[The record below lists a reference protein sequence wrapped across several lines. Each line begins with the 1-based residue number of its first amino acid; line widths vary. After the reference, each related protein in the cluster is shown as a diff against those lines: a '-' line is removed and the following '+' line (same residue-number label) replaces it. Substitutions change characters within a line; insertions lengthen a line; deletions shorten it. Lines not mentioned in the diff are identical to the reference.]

1 MRVSSSS
8 NTAKQTCVTR
18 LPPNRYARRLALL
31 RSMRDSERTGPY
43 VTTRILVVEDDADV
57 RYVVSDALQDAG
69 YAVATAMDGAD
80 ALDQID
86 QHRPDAILLDLAM
99 PLMDGWSFLEACH
112 SDDRFA
118 RIPVGIMSAAPVLCR
133 TADAFGVQVAI
144 AKPFA
149 LDELIARVGHLIDP
163 LAVPEE

>member
-1 MRVSSSS
+1 M
-8 NTAKQTCVTR
+8 TR
-18 LPPNRYARRLALL
+18 C
-31 RSMRDSERTGPY
+31 
-43 VTTRILVVEDDADV
+43 ILVVEDDADV

-69 YAVATAMDGAD
+69 YAVATAIDGID

-99 PLMDGWSFLEACH
+99 PSMDGWSFLEACQN
-112 SDDRFA
+112 DDRRG
-118 RIPVGIMSAAPVLCR
+118 RIPVGIMSAAPMLCR

-149 LDELIARVGHLIDP
+149 LDELIAQVEHLVNP
-163 LAVPEE
+163 LAGAADGQYGGAAATALAMQFGSPGDGT